1 MPEASVPHSLGRQ
14 SIHLMMMVMVMMMM
28 MMVMMVIFTVMM
40 KTMVQLCC

>member
-14 SIHLMMMVMVMMMM
+14 FLHLMMMVMVVVMMMM
-28 MMVMMVIFTVMM
+28 MMVIFTVMM